1 MSINRGMDKEDAVY
15 YVNIIGKENTNK
27 DFITVIIINNNSQW
41 SFIWKASLIEISLN
55 EREQFVSTSEY
66 WRLD

>member
-1 MSINRGMDKEDAVY
+1 MDKEDAVY

-27 DFITVIIINNNSQW
+27 DFILVIIINNNSQW